1 MAEIDDILSFWF
13 ARPGEAE
20 YGERREI
27 WWRSTPDFDAEIGAR
42 FAGACERAAA
52 GALERWAEDARGS
65 LALILLFDQFPRNLY
80 RGTPRAF
87 ATDARALQLAE
98 DAIARGFEQEM
109 TLLERVFFYTPFE
122 HSERLEDQRRG
133 VALFQAL
140 GDDPLVQESVRL
152 ATRHLEIIERFGRFP
167 HRNAILG
174 RDSTAAEAAFLTEP
188 ESSF

>member
-13 ARPGEAE
+13 ARPGEAG

-27 WWRSTPDFDAEIGAR
+27 WWQSTPEFDTEIGAR

-52 GALERWAEDARGS
+52 GEFEHWAEDARGA

-87 ATDARALQLAE
+87 ATDARALGLAK
-98 DAIARGFEQEM
+98 DAVARGFDREV
-109 TLLERVFFYTPFE
+109 TSLERVFFYTPFE

-133 VALFQAL
+133 VAFFQAL
-140 GDDPLVQESVRL
+140 GDGPLVRESVRF
-152 ATRHLEIIERFGRFP
+152 AKRHLEIIERFGRFP
-167 HRNAILG
+167 HRNAVLG
-174 RDSTAAEAAFLTEP
+174 RASTVEEAAFLTEP